1 MGVHAITK
9 RKGTLMQISGN
20 TILVTGG
27 NSGLGRR
34 FAEEFAK
41 RGNKVIITGRNQGT
55 IDAVAAGTPGIIGY
69 VLDVTDAQAIRD
81 FAAKVTA
88 EHPDLNV
95 VINNAGIMVAEDLKD
110 QDLKVAEDI
119 VTTNLLGP
127 IRLIAA
133 LMPHLLG
140 KKAATVMTV
149 SSGLAFVPLAKTP
162 TYNATKAAI
171 HSYSLSLREQLKDT
185 NVEVIEIVPPGVQTD
200 LMPGQ
205 AHDPRAMPLEEYIAE
220 TMAIF
225 ERQPT
230 PGVNAVERVNFLYK
244 AAEEGRF
251 DETFQMLNSAHRLA
265 ETA

>member
-1 MGVHAITK
+1 
-9 RKGTLMQISGN
+9 MQISGN

-34 FAEEFAK
+34 FAEEFAR
-41 RGNKVIITGRNQGT
+41 RGNKVIITGRKQET
-55 IDAVAAGTPGIIGY
+55 IDEVVAGTPGITGY
-69 VLDVTDAQAIRD
+69 VLDITDAQAISD

-88 EHPDLNV
+88 DHPDLNV
-95 VINNAGIMVAEDLKD
+95 AIHNAGIMVAEDLKA
-110 QDLKVAEDI
+110 QDLGVAEDI

-127 IRLIAA
+127 IRLISA
-133 LMPHLLG
+133 LMPHFL
-140 KKAATVMTV
+140 KQPAATIMTV

-185 NVEVIEIVPPGVQTD
+185 NVEVIEIVPPGVQTH

-205 AHDPRAMPLEEYIAE
+205 AHDPRAMPLEDYIAE

-230 PGVNAVERVNFLYK
+230 PRVNAVERVNFLYK
-244 AAEEGRF
+244 ATEEGRF
-251 DETFQMLNSAHRLA
+251 DETFHTLNSSHRLA
-265 ETA
+265 EKDPG

>member
-1 MGVHAITK
+1 M
-9 RKGTLMQISGN
+9 KGNAMQISGN

-34 FAEEFAK
+34 FAEEFAR
-41 RGNKVIITGRNQGT
+41 RGNRVIITGRKQAT
-55 IDAVAAGTPGIIGY
+55 IDEVVAANPGMIGY
-69 VLDVTDAQAIRD
+69 VLDVQDAQAIGN
-81 FAAKVTA
+81 FAARITA

-95 VINNAGIMVAEDLKD
+95 VIHNAGIMAAEDLTAPD
-110 QDLKVAEDI
+110 PQLAEDI
-119 VTTNLLGP
+119 VSTNLLGP

-133 LMPHLLG
+133 LMPHML
-140 KKAATVMTV
+140 AQARATIMTV
-149 SSGLAFVPLAKTP
+149 SSGLAFVPLVKTP

-205 AHDPRAMPLEEYIAE
+205 AHDPRAMPLEDYIAE

-230 PGVNAVERVNFLYK
+230 PSVNAVERVNFLYK
-244 AAEEGRF
+244 ATEEGRF
-251 DETFQMLNSAHRLA
+251 DQTFHTLNSAHRLA
-265 ETA
+265 EKA

>member
-1 MGVHAITK
+1 
-9 RKGTLMQISGN
+9 MQISGN

-34 FAEEFAK
+34 FAEEFAQ
-41 RGNKVIITGRNQGT
+41 RGNKVIITGRKQGT
-55 IDAVAAGTPGIIGY
+55 IDEVAAGTPGITGY
-69 VLDVTDAQAIRD
+69 LLDVQDAQAIRD

-88 EHPDLNV
+88 DHPDLNI
-95 VINNAGIMVAEDLKD
+95 VIHNAGIMVAEDLKH
-110 QDLKVAEDI
+110 QDVEVAEDI

-133 LMPHLLG
+133 LMPHLL
-140 KKAATVMTV
+140 KQERATVMTV
-149 SSGLAFVPLAKTP
+149 SSGLAYVPLVHTP

-171 HSYSLSLREQLKDT
+171 HSYTLSLREQLKGT
-185 NVEVIEIVPPGVQTD
+185 SVEVIEIVPPGVQTH

-230 PGVNAVERVNFLYK
+230 PSVNAVERVNFLYK
-244 AAEEGRF
+244 ATEEGRF
-251 DETFQMLNSAHRLA
+251 DQTFQTLNNSHRLA
-265 ETA
+265 EKDKG

>member
-1 MGVHAITK
+1 
-9 RKGTLMQISGN
+9 MQISGN

-34 FAEEFAK
+34 FAEEFAR
-41 RGNKVIITGRNQGT
+41 RGNKVIITGRKQAT
-55 IDAVAAGTPGIIGY
+55 IDEVVAANPGMKGY
-69 VLDVTDAQAIRD
+69 ALDVQDTQAIRD
-81 FAAKVTA
+81 FAARVTA

-95 VINNAGIMVAEDLKD
+95 AIHNAGIMAAEDLTAPD
-110 QDLKVAEDI
+110 PQLAEDI

-133 LMPHLLG
+133 LMPHML
-140 KKAATVMTV
+140 KQDRATIMTL
-149 SSGLAFVPLAKTP
+149 SSGLAFVPLVKTP

-171 HSYSLSLREQLKDT
+171 HSYTLSLREQLKDS

-205 AHDPRAMPLEEYIAE
+205 ADDPQMMPLEDYVAE
-220 TMAIF
+220 TMANF
-225 ERQPT
+225 EKQPT
-230 PGVNAVERVNFLYK
+230 PAENAVARVDFLRK

-251 DETFQMLNSAHRLA
+251 ERVFQLLNSTHR
-265 ETA
+265 

>member
-1 MGVHAITK
+1 
-9 RKGTLMQISGN
+9 MQSSGN

-41 RGNKVIITGRNQGT
+41 RGNSVIITGRKRAT
-55 IDAVAAGTPGIIGY
+55 IDAVVAANPGMTGY
-69 VLDVTDAQAIRD
+69 MLDVQDTQAIRD
-81 FAAKVTA
+81 FAARVTA

-95 VINNAGIMVAEDLKD
+95 VIYNAGIMAAEDLTAPD
-110 QDLKVAEDI
+110 PQLAEDI

-133 LMPHLLG
+133 LMPHML
-140 KKAATVMTV
+140 KQNRATIMTV
-149 SSGLAFVPLAKTP
+149 SSGLAFVPLVKTP

-171 HSYSLSLREQLKDT
+171 HSYSLSLREQLRDS

-205 AHDPRAMPLEEYIAE
+205 ADDPQMMPLEDYIAE
-220 TMAIF
+220 TMANF
-225 ERQPT
+225 EKQPT
-230 PGVNAVERVNFLYK
+230 PAENAVARVDFLRK

-251 DETFQMLNSAHRLA
+251 EQVFHMLNSTHR
-265 ETA
+265 

>member
-1 MGVHAITK
+1 MGVRAITNA
-9 RKGTLMQISGN
+9 KGHVMQISGN

-34 FAEEFAK
+34 FAEEFAR
-41 RGNKVIITGRNQGT
+41 RGNKVIITGRRQAA
-55 IDAVAAGTPGIIGY
+55 IDDVLAANPGMVGY
-69 VLDVTDAQAIRD
+69 VLDVQDSAAIQD
-81 FAAKVTA
+81 FARRVTA
-88 EHPDLNV
+88 EHPELNV
-95 VINNAGIMVAEDLKD
+95 VINNAGIMVAEDLKAP
-110 QDLKVAEDI
+110 DLAVAEAI

-140 KKAATVMTV
+140 KDHATIMTV
-149 SSGLAFVPLAKTP
+149 SSGLAFVPLVKTP

-205 AHDPRAMPLEEYIAE
+205 ADDPQMMPLEDYIAE
-220 TMAIF
+220 TMANF
-225 ERQPT
+225 EAVPT
-230 PGVNAVERVNFLYK
+230 PVENAVARVDFLRK
-244 AAEEGRF
+244 ATEEGRF
-251 DETFQMLNSAHRLA
+251 DQTFHMLNSTHR
-265 ETA
+265 

>member
-1 MGVHAITK
+1 
-9 RKGTLMQISGN
+9 MQISGN

-41 RGNKVIITGRNQGT
+41 RGNSVIITGRKRAT
-55 IDAVAAGTPGIIGY
+55 IDAVVAANPGMTGY
-69 VLDVTDAQAIRD
+69 VLDVQDTQAIRD
-81 FAAKVTA
+81 FAARVTA

-95 VINNAGIMVAEDLKD
+95 VIYNAGIMAAEDLTAPD
-110 QDLKVAEDI
+110 PQLAEDI

-133 LMPHLLG
+133 LMPHML
-140 KKAATVMTV
+140 KQNRATIMTV
-149 SSGLAFVPLAKTP
+149 SSGLAFVPLVKTP

-171 HSYSLSLREQLKDT
+171 HSYSLSLREQLRDS

-205 AHDPRAMPLEEYIAE
+205 ADDPQMMPLEDYIAE
-220 TMAIF
+220 TMANF
-225 ERQPT
+225 EKQPT
-230 PGVNAVERVNFLYK
+230 PAENAVARVDFLRK

-251 DETFQMLNSAHRLA
+251 ERVFQLLNSTHR
-265 ETA
+265 

>member
-1 MGVHAITK
+1 
-9 RKGTLMQISGN
+9 MQISGN

-41 RGNKVIITGRNQGT
+41 RGNTVIITGRKQET
-55 IDAVAAGTPGIIGY
+55 IDEVVAGTPGITGY
-69 VLDVTDAQAIRD
+69 VLDVANAQAIAD

-88 EHPDLNV
+88 EHPGLNV
-95 VINNAGIMVAEDLKD
+95 VINNAGIMVAEDLKA
-110 QDLKVAEDI
+110 QDLGVAEDI

-133 LMPHLLG
+133 LMPHFL
-140 KKAATVMTV
+140 KQPAATIMTV

-185 NVEVIEIVPPGVQTD
+185 KVEVIEIVPPGVQTH

-205 AHDPRAMPLEEYIAE
+205 ADDPNMMPLEDYIAE
-220 TMAIF
+220 TMANF
-225 ERQPT
+225 EKQPT
-230 PGVNAVERVNFLYK
+230 PAENAVGRVNFLYK
-244 AAEEGRF
+244 ATAEGRF
-251 DETFQMLNSAHRLA
+251 DQAFHALNSNHR
-265 ETA
+265 

>member
-1 MGVHAITK
+1 
-9 RKGTLMQISGN
+9 MQISGN

-34 FAEEFAK
+34 FAEEFAR
-41 RGNKVIITGRNQGT
+41 RGNKVIITGRKQAT
-55 IDAVAAGTPGIIGY
+55 IDQVVAANPGMTGY
-69 VLDVTDAQAIRD
+69 VLDVQDPGAIRD
-81 FAAKVTA
+81 FAARVTA

-95 VINNAGIMVAEDLKD
+95 AIHNAGIMAAEDLTA
-110 QDLKVAEDI
+110 QDLAVAEDI

-133 LMPHLLG
+133 LMPHMLRQDR
-140 KKAATVMTV
+140 ATIMTV
-149 SSGLAFVPLAKTP
+149 SSGLAFVPLVQTP

-171 HSYSLSLREQLKDT
+171 HSYTLSLREQLKET

-205 AHDPRAMPLEEYIAE
+205 ADDPQMMPLEDYIAE
-220 TMAIF
+220 TIANF
-225 ERQPT
+225 EKQPT
-230 PGVNAVERVNFLYK
+230 PVENAVARVDFLRK

-251 DETFQMLNSAHRLA
+251 EQVFQMLNSTHR
-265 ETA
+265 

>member
-1 MGVHAITK
+1 
-9 RKGTLMQISGN
+9 MQISGN

-34 FAEEFAK
+34 FAEEFAR
-41 RGNKVIITGRNQGT
+41 RGNKVIITGRKQAT
-55 IDAVAAGTPGIIGY
+55 IDEVVAANPGMKGY
-69 VLDVTDAQAIRD
+69 ALDVQDAQAIRD
-81 FAAKVTA
+81 FAARVTA

-95 VINNAGIMVAEDLKD
+95 AIHNAGIMAAEDLTAPD
-110 QDLKVAEDI
+110 PQLAEDI

-133 LMPHLLG
+133 LMPHML
-140 KKAATVMTV
+140 KQDRATIMTL
-149 SSGLAFVPLAKTP
+149 SSGLAFVPLVKTP

-171 HSYSLSLREQLKDT
+171 HSYTLSLREQLQDS

-205 AHDPRAMPLEEYIAE
+205 ADDPQMMPLEDYVAE
-220 TMAIF
+220 TMANF
-225 ERQPT
+225 EKQPT
-230 PGVNAVERVNFLYK
+230 PAENAVARVDFLRK

-251 DETFQMLNSAHRLA
+251 ERVFQLLNSTHR
-265 ETA
+265 

>member
-1 MGVHAITK
+1 
-9 RKGTLMQISGN
+9 MQISGN

-34 FAEEFAK
+34 FAEEFAR
-41 RGNKVIITGRNQGT
+41 RGNKVIITGRKQAT
-55 IDAVAAGTPGIIGY
+55 IDEVVTANPGMTGY
-69 VLDVTDAQAIRD
+69 ALDVQDAQAIRD
-81 FAAKVTA
+81 FAARVTA

-95 VINNAGIMVAEDLKD
+95 AIHNAGIMAAEDLTAPD
-110 QDLKVAEDI
+110 PQLAEDI

-133 LMPHLLG
+133 LMPHML
-140 KKAATVMTV
+140 KQDRATIMTL
-149 SSGLAFVPLAKTP
+149 SSGLAFVPLVKTP

-171 HSYSLSLREQLKDT
+171 HSYTLSLREQLKDS

-205 AHDPRAMPLEEYIAE
+205 ADDPQMMPLEDYVAA
-220 TMAIF
+220 TMANF
-225 ERQPT
+225 EKQPT
-230 PGVNAVERVNFLYK
+230 PAENAVARVDFLRK

-251 DETFQMLNSAHRLA
+251 ERVFQLLNSTHR
-265 ETA
+265 

>member
-1 MGVHAITK
+1 
-9 RKGTLMQISGN
+9 MQISGN

-34 FAEEFAK
+34 FAEEFAR
-41 RGNKVIITGRNQGT
+41 RGNKVIITGRKQEA
-55 IDAVAAGTPGIIGY
+55 IDEVVAGTPGITGY
-69 VLDVTDAQAIRD
+69 VLDITDAQAISD

-88 EHPDLNV
+88 DHPDLNV
-95 VINNAGIMVAEDLKD
+95 AIHNAGIMVAEDLKA
-110 QDLKVAEDI
+110 QDLGVAEDI

-127 IRLIAA
+127 IRLISA
-133 LMPHLLG
+133 LMPHFL
-140 KKAATVMTV
+140 KQPAATIMTV

-205 AHDPRAMPLEEYIAE
+205 ADDPQMMPLEDYIAE
-220 TMAIF
+220 TMANF
-225 ERQPT
+225 EKQPT
-230 PGVNAVERVNFLYK
+230 PAENAVGRVHFLYK
-244 AAEEGRF
+244 ATEEGRF
-251 DETFQMLNSAHRLA
+251 DQAFHMLNSTHR
-265 ETA
+265 

>member
-1 MGVHAITK
+1 
-9 RKGTLMQISGN
+9 MQISGN

-41 RGNKVIITGRNQGT
+41 RGNRVIITGRKQET
-55 IDAVAAGTPGIIGY
+55 IDEVAAGTPGITGY
-69 VLDVTDAQAIRD
+69 VLDVSDAQAIRD
-81 FAAKVTA
+81 FAAKVVA
-88 EHPDLNV
+88 DHPDLNV

-110 QDLKVAEDI
+110 QDLGVAEDI

-127 IRLIAA
+127 IRLTAA
-133 LMPHLLG
+133 LMPHFL
-140 KKAATVMTV
+140 KQDAATVMTV

-171 HSYSLSLREQLKDT
+171 HSYTLSLREQLKDSK
-185 NVEVIEIVPPGVQTD
+185 VEVIEIVPPGVQTN
-200 LMPGQ
+200 LMPGH
-205 AHDPRAMPLEEYIAE
+205 ADDPQAMPLEPYIAE

-230 PGVNAVERVNFLYK
+230 PAENAVERVNFLYK
-244 AAEEGRF
+244 ATAEGRF
-251 DETFQMLNSAHRLA
+251 DQAFHMLNSTHR
-265 ETA
+265 

>member
-1 MGVHAITK
+1 V
-9 RKGTLMQISGN
+9 QISGN

-41 RGNKVIITGRNQGT
+41 RGNTVIITGRRQDA
-55 IDAVAAGTPGIIGY
+55 IDAVIAANPGIVGY
-69 VLDVTDAQAIRD
+69 VLDVQDAGAIQD

-88 EHPDLNV
+88 DHPNLNI
-95 VINNAGIMVAEDLKD
+95 VINNAGIMVAEDLKA
-110 QDLKVAEDI
+110 QDLDVAADI

-127 IRLIAA
+127 IRLISA

-140 KKAATVMTV
+140 KEHATIMTV

-171 HSYSLSLREQLKDT
+171 HSYSLSLREQLKDS

-205 AHDPRAMPLEEYIAE
+205 ADDPQMMPLEDYIAE
-220 TMAIF
+220 TMANF
-225 ERQPT
+225 EKQPT
-230 PGVNAVERVNFLYK
+230 PAVNAVGRVNFLYK
-244 AAEEGRF
+244 AMEEGRF
-251 DETFQMLNSAHRLA
+251 DQTFHALNSTHR
-265 ETA
+265 

>member
-1 MGVHAITK
+1 
-9 RKGTLMQISGN
+9 MQISGN
-20 TILVTGG
+20 TILITGG

-34 FAEEFAK
+34 FAEEFAR
-41 RGNKVIITGRNQGT
+41 RGNKVIITGRRQPA
-55 IDAVAAGTPGIIGY
+55 IDEVLAANPGMVGY
-69 VLDVTDAQAIRD
+69 PLDVQDADAIRD
-81 FAAKVTA
+81 FARRVTA
-88 EHPDLNV
+88 EHPEFNV
-95 VINNAGIMVAEDLKD
+95 VINNAGIMVAEDLTA
-110 QDLKVAEDI
+110 QDLGVAEAI

-133 LMPHLLG
+133 LMPHLL
-140 KKAATVMTV
+140 AQDHATIMTV

-205 AHDPRAMPLEEYIAE
+205 ADDPQMMPLEAYIAE
-220 TMAIF
+220 TMANF
-225 ERQPT
+225 EAVPT
-230 PGVNAVERVNFLYK
+230 PPENAVARVDFLRK

-251 DETFQMLNSAHRLA
+251 DQTFHMLNSTHR
-265 ETA
+265 